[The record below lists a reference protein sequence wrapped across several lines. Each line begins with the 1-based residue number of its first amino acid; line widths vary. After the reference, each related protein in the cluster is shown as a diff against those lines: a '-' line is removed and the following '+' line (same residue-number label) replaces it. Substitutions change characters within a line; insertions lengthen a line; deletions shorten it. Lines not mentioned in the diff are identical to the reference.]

1 MKIKKYMLFI
11 TKTAQKTVQKI
22 AQKIVLVLIIV
33 SFISCN
39 NEEKVE
45 SVLLEKITT
54 ENLIEISDKISKNK
68 NIQAE
73 DLDYFLGYLNS
84 YSGYRDSIFGKSP
97 IEMINSQKN
106 RELESKKQTLLQ
118 VAKKNTFNH
127 SFAIVLDEIK
137 PYDETDK
144 MPVNL
149 FIYKMSNMSKKT
161 ITKVEGFIEF
171 YDNQSTLIKK
181 YGVSVDYVIEP
192 NKAITQQYPY
202 NHDITNPR
210 DIYIREN
217 YKNTL
222 IVWKPIKITFKDGS
236 IIDLNIVL

>member
-1 MKIKKYMLFI
+1 MLLIKIIIFFI
-11 TKTAQKTVQKI
+11 
-22 AQKIVLVLIIV
+22 IVV
-33 SFISCN
+33 SFISYHK
-39 NEEKVE
+39 EEKVE

-54 ENLIEISDKISKNK
+54 ENLIDISDKISKNK
-68 NIQAE
+68 NIQVE
-73 DLDYFLGYLNS
+73 DLDYFLSYLNT
-84 YSGYRDSIFGKSP
+84 YSAYRDSIFGKSP
-97 IEMINSQKN
+97 IEIINSQKN
-106 RELESKKQTLLQ
+106 REIESKKQTLMQ

-127 SFAIVLDEIK
+127 TFAIILDEIK
-137 PYDETDK
+137 PYDETGK
-144 MPVNL
+144 MPINL

-222 IVWKPIKITFKDGS
+222 IVWKPMKITFKDGS
-236 IIDLNIVL
+236 VIDMNIVL